1 VVLLACVLYA
11 TPGTVAAQEW
21 DPTAAVSAYS
31 AALNAHDMPA
41 ALALFDQYG
50 SATDAAGHH
59 FEGSAGLA
67 EFLLG
72 NGFNNPDAR
81 ITTEGLHIVANR
93 AVWTYSCSCA
103 TRSTE
108 VRLVMNHNKISVFAV
123 VAPPAPPQPR
133 SGAGLLL
140 WLVGLGL
147 TAGTLAG
154 GFSLW
159 RRRTAAV
166 TVRQDQAQGR
176 LLAALL
182 QSRQGRQAT
191 HAALR
196 KDDYADK
203 IALPVPARARSRSA
217 G

>member
-1 VVLLACVLYA
+1 MGTLLCALTA
-11 TPGTVAAQEW
+11 MPLTVAAQVW
-21 DPTAAVSAYS
+21 DPNAAVSAYS

-50 SATDAAGHH
+50 SATDAAGRH
-59 FEGSAGLA
+59 FEGSAGLS
-67 EFLLG
+67 EFLLS

-108 VRLVMNHNKISVFAV
+108 VRLVLNHSKISVFAV
-123 VAPPAPPQPR
+123 VAPPASPPPR
-133 SGAGLLL
+133 TGVGLLF

-147 TAGTLAG
+147 VAGSLG
-154 GFSLW
+154 GGLGLW
-159 RRRTAAV
+159 RRRTAAAA
-166 TVRQDQAQGR
+166 TTRQDQAQGR

-182 QSRQGRQAT
+182 QSRNQA
-191 HAALR
+191 AR
-196 KDDYADK
+196 RRM
-203 IALPVPARARSRSA
+203 LP
-217 G
+217 

>member
-1 VVLLACVLYA
+1 MDWCRRVLLMGTLLCALTA
-11 TPGTVAAQEW
+11 MPLTVAAQVW

-59 FEGSAGLA
+59 FEGSAGLS
-67 EFLLG
+67 EFLLS

-81 ITTEGLHIVANR
+81 ITTEGLQIVANR

-108 VRLVMNHNKISVFAV
+108 VRLVLNHNKISVFAV
-123 VAPPAPPQPR
+123 VAPPASVQPR
-133 SGAGLLL
+133 SGAGSLL
-140 WLVGLGL
+140 WFVGLGL
-147 TAGTLAG
+147 VAGTVAG
-154 GFSLW
+154 GLGLW
-159 RRRTAAV
+159 RRRTAGV
-166 TVRQDQAQGR
+166 TARHDQGKGQGR

-182 QSRQGRQAT
+182 QSRNQADRRRT
-191 HAALR
+191 
-196 KDDYADK
+196 
-203 IALPVPARARSRSA
+203 P
-217 G
+217 